1 LNSGP
6 GNIGALFL
14 HEKHFDRLSKK
25 LDGWWGHELKTRFEM
40 SNGLIFFLIQRMR
53 FLSLIFH
60 FSYFEEMKYAH
71 GASAFALSTPPSI
84 LFSCLSSSLKVNK
97 F

>member
-14 HEKHFDRLSKK
+14 RENHFDRASKK

-40 SNGLIFFLIQRMR
+40 SNGFIFYLNHTLLFKNLRR
-53 FLSLIFH
+53 F
-60 FSYFEEMKYAH
+60 
-71 GASAFALSTPPSI
+71 
-84 LFSCLSSSLKVNK
+84 
-97 F
+97 